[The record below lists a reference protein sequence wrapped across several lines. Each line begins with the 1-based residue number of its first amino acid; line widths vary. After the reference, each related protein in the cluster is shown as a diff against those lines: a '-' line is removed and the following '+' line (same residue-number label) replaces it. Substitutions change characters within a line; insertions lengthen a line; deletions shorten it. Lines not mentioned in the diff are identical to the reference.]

1 MDFSTIIGFL
11 LGGSFLGFI
20 EFLLRRYDNKHD
32 RFESIVKEI
41 ANIRQDLKRVEEKG
55 DKREAIASRVRIL
68 RFSDEL
74 QDGRRHSKDSF
85 DQVLSDITEYE
96 HYCAEHP
103 LFKNNQ
109 TEATVSHIKRC
120 YAERLERRDFA

>member
-20 EFLLRRYDNKHD
+20 EFLLRRYDSKHD

>member
-1 MDFSTIIGFL
+1 MDFSTVIGFL

-32 RFESIVKEI
+32 RFENIVKEI

-120 YAERLERRDFA
+120 YAERLERRDFT

>member
-1 MDFSTIIGFL
+1 MDFSTMIGFL

-20 EFLLRRYDNKHD
+20 EFLLRRYDSKHD
-32 RFESIVKEI
+32 RFENIVKEI

-96 HYCAEHP
+96 RYCTENP
-103 LFKNNQ
+103 TFKNNQ
-109 TEATVSHIKRC
+109 TAATVAHIQRC

>member
-1 MDFSTIIGFL
+1 MDFSTVIGFL
-11 LGGSFLGFI
+11 LGGSFLGFV
-20 EFLLRRYDNKHD
+20 EFLLRRYDSKHD
-32 RFESIVKEI
+32 RFDSIVKEI
-41 ANIRQDLKRVEEKG
+41 ACIRQDLKRVEEKG

-120 YAERLERRDFA
+120 YAERLERRDFT